1 MMPENLDPSRQRPP
15 SSRADLI
22 AYLAEGPRDRVEHW
36 LAEALRG
43 QVVLPDHRSDEP
55 PYLAV
60 LRIDSGLPLSARGD
74 LRAACHRLVIALC
87 AGGDEQDVTYA
98 SGLLALAADLGV
110 VDCAA
115 VLAATVREF
124 PARPQTPQAIK
135 KHIAGALLD
144 LKVPQPAALWSDLLA
159 REPGL
164 AGAAFAGLLRTS
176 PRDALAA
183 LPTLPDRSSLADSV
197 TMTLEQGVAGMAKAQ
212 QDVFI
217 PQLLALLPNCKPN
230 LRATLDAWLE
240 HAGYAFT
247 PAAAARGTQIVPPW
261 RQNLERLTHALA
273 GRDPDFHL
281 NRCPARLP

>member
-15 SSRADLI
+15 SSRAELI
-22 AYLAEGPRDRVEHW
+22 AYLAEGPRDRVEAW

-87 AGGDEQDVTYA
+87 AGDEQDVTYA

-115 VLAATVREF
+115 VLAAAVREF

-144 LKVPQPAALWSDLLA
+144 LKVPQPAALWSELLA
-159 REPGL
+159 HEPGL

-197 TMTLEQGVAGMAKAQ
+197 TLTLEQGVAGMAKAQ

-217 PQLLALLPNCKPN
+217 PQLLALLPSCKPN

-240 HAGYAFT
+240 HAGYGIDYV
-247 PAAAARGTQIVPPW
+247 AAPRAPHIVPLW
-261 RQNLERLTHALA
+261 RQNVERLTHALA
-273 GRDPDFHL
+273 GRNPNYQPDPAHASL
-281 NRCPARLP
+281 